1 MPEDPE
7 PSQRLNVRVLP
18 QPNDSVCGP
27 TCLHA
32 VYRYYGESLSLDE
45 VIASTPELPDGGT
58 LAVHLGSH
66 ALSRGYKVTIYTNNL
81 QIFDPTWF
89 RGTADLQLKLT
100 QQALHKH
107 DRTKLQLATDAY
119 LAFLR
124 QGGQIFFE
132 AFTPELLRSFINRGI
147 PVLAGLSATYL
158 YDCSRELND
167 GTFDDIAGY
176 PAGHFVVVQGYDYD
190 RDHILVADPLPDT
203 PLVDKHYYSVE
214 ISRLL
219 AAIHLGILTYDANL
233 LVIEKP
239 DNGQP

>member
-32 VYRYYGESLSLDE
+32 VYRYYGETISLEE
-45 VIASTPELPDGGT
+45 VIATTPELPDGGT
-58 LAVHLGSH
+58 LAVHLGCH
-66 ALSRGYKVTIYTNNL
+66 ALSRGYAVRLFTNNL

-89 RGTADLQLKLT
+89 KGSVDLESKLI
-100 QQALHKH
+100 QQALKKP
-107 DRTKLQLATDAY
+107 DRAKLQIATGAY
-119 LAFLR
+119 LEFLR
-124 QGGQIFFE
+124 GGGEISFE
-132 AFTPELLRSFINRGI
+132 AFKPELLRSFINRGI

-158 YDCSRELND
+158 YTCSRELND
-167 GTFDDIAGY
+167 GTFDDVGGL

-214 ISRLL
+214 IMHLL

-233 LVIEKP
+233 LVIEKRRP
-239 DNGQP
+239 LEP